1 MKVYTNNQE
10 RTIHEMH
17 EIWCWMTDTFGP
29 PEAHN
34 SNLRRW
40 TYGKD
45 SLGYMGTS
53 HIDGTHDIE
62 WFEFEKDQD
71 ATLFR
76 LRWP

>member
-1 MKVYTNNQE
+1 MRVNTRNQE
-10 RTIHEMH
+10 RPISEMTQMWH
-17 EIWCWMTDTFGP
+17 WMTDTYGP

-34 SNLRRW
+34 GNLRRW

-45 SLGYMGTS
+45 SLGYMGSS

-62 WFEFEKDQD
+62 WFEFENPSD
-71 ATLFR
+71 ATMFM